1 MFQEE
6 EDYESGLGKK
16 KIWPLV
22 IIWGEGG
29 GGGGWRMLVVLLVFQ
44 GEDYDGDLEEKKNI
58 FITT

>member
-1 MFQEE
+1 MAIS
-6 EDYESGLGKK
+6 YHLGGGGR
-16 KIWPLV
+16 
-22 IIWGEGG
+22 GEGG